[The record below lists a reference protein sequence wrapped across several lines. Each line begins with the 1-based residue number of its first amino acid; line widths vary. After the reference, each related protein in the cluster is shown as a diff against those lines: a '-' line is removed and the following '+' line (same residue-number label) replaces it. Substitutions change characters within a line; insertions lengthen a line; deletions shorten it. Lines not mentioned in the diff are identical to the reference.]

1 MNVTLMTDASH
12 CPETGAG
19 GFGFWCVSDRGKL
32 AGGKPLQGKIK
43 DSYEAEMKAVANA
56 LNIGIRAGLIS
67 SGDKVLI
74 QLDNTG
80 VIQCIKKKCK
90 PRNDVKH
97 VLDYIFEYA
106 RDFLIELECRH
117 VKGHSKKTESRYSSN
132 KHCDRIAKQ
141 NMRLARKEL
150 GAAA

>member
-12 CPETGAG
+12 CSETGAG
-19 GFGFWCVSDRGKL
+19 GFGFWCVSGRGKL

-56 LNIGIRAGLIS
+56 LNISIQSGLIL
-67 SGDKVLI
+67 SGDKVLV

-80 VIQCIKKKCK
+80 VIQCINRKSK
-90 PRNDVKH
+90 PRPDVKH
-97 VLDYIFEYA
+97 VLDYILEYA
-106 RDFLIELECRH
+106 RDFLIEIDCRH
-117 VKGHSKKTESRYSSN
+117 VKGHSKKTESRYQSN

-141 NMRLARKEL
+141 QMKIARKKFHH
-150 GAAA
+150 A